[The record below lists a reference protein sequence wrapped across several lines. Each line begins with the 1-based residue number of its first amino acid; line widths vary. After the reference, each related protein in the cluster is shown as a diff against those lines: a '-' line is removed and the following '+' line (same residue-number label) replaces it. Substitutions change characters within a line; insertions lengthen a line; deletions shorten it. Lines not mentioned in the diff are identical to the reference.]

1 MYGDILFVIVSYL
14 IGALPHLYFLGR
26 LRGLYLEGDLHMELW
41 RRGGRLLGT
50 IGFLGDLAKGI
61 TIVLIGKSLDLDVA
75 IIAFGG
81 LAVVSGQM
89 WPVFLRFNGEKGN
102 SVAVAIAATFTPQPF
117 WIAFIPMAI
126 GYLIRTVPRMLKSGQ
141 SVNEKL
147 KLGGPP
153 SLSFPLGMFIGFL
166 ILPITSWCLDEPT
179 VVTVCYFIMFVLI
192 VIRRVTADLG
202 DDLGK
207 GKDLKRVVINRILYD
222 RSDIQT

>member
-1 MYGDILFVIVSYL
+1 MQGDIFFIIASYL

-26 LRGLYLEGDLHMELW
+26 LRGLHLEGDLHMELW
-41 RRGGRLLGT
+41 SRGGRLLGT

-61 TIVLIGKSLDLDVA
+61 MVVLIGRSLDLGTAV
-75 IIAFGG
+75 IAVGG

-89 WPVFLRFNGEKGN
+89 WPVFSKFNGEKGN
-102 SVAVAIAATFTPQPF
+102 SVAVAMAATLTPQPF

-126 GYLIRTVPRMLKSGQ
+126 GYLIRTIPRMLKSGQ

-153 SLSFPLGMFIGFL
+153 SLSLPLGMFIGFL
-166 ILPITSWCLDEPT
+166 VLPVISLWLDEPS
-179 VVTVCYFIMFVLI
+179 VVTVCYFVLFVLI
-192 VIRRVTADLG
+192 VIRRATADLS

-207 GKDLKRVVINRILYD
+207 GKDLKRVIINRILYD
-222 RSDIQT
+222 RSDI